1 VHLSRYAL
9 YLDLDVTSSSLLT
22 NFFSKTWTDFGP
34 TNDQYLFCLQA
45 AGISDVLKWQ
55 AVSAVL
61 MAVIV
66 AQVAVSFK

>member
-1 VHLSRYAL
+1 
-9 YLDLDVTSSSLLT
+9 
-22 NFFSKTWTDFGP
+22 
-34 TNDQYLFCLQA
+34 LQA